1 MHGKKLPSI
10 KKNHNM
16 ATIIIQFSRVS
27 YAHIHH
33 IYIFSRTMARD
44 LLQTSFSN
52 NIEKRPNKSIN
63 CYLFN

>member
-1 MHGKKLPSI
+1 MHGKELLSI

-16 ATIIIQFSRVS
+16 AIIIIQLSHVS

-33 IYIFSRTMARD
+33 VYIYSRTMVRD

-52 NIEKRPNKSIN
+52 NIEKRHDKSIN

>member
-1 MHGKKLPSI
+1 MHGKELLSI

-16 ATIIIQFSRVS
+16 ATIIIQFSCVS

-44 LLQTSFSN
+44 LLPTT
-52 NIEKRPNKSIN
+52 
-63 CYLFN
+63 